1 MKHCNL
7 NEEQRGSLVTY
18 LLGELPADV
27 QQMLEQHLSA
37 GCPRCEQEMAELS
50 EALTLL
56 AYTVN
61 PASPAESVRTRL
73 MARGGEEANSNPPL
87 PIRQASVPWYRTPN
101 SWLGRIAASIVVLML
116 LGQTAY
122 LLNIKRHAR
131 EQDLAIAQLRE
142 QLNKKQNL
150 ITTISESKRL
160 IVLDG
165 RLFKASGKAFWDTA
179 KNTWLFYIDK
189 LPPAPKG
196 RVYQLWFITKDESV
210 GGGTF
215 QTDANGRA
223 QLRQDPPH
231 SASPIVATAVS
242 LEPEG
247 GSDQPQGV
255 IYLIGPV

>member
-1 MKHCNL
+1 
-7 NEEQRGSLVTY
+7 
-18 LLGELPADV
+18 
-27 QQMLEQHLSA
+27 
-37 GCPRCEQEMAELS
+37 
-50 EALTLL
+50 
-56 AYTVN
+56 
-61 PASPAESVRTRL
+61 
-73 MARGGEEANSNPPL
+73 
-87 PIRQASVPWYRTPN
+87 
-101 SWLGRIAASIVVLML
+101 ML

-131 EQDLAIAQLRE
+131 EQDLTIVQLRE

-165 RLFKASGKAFWDTA
+165 RLIRASGKAFWDTE

-196 RVYQLWFITKDESV
+196 KVYQLWFITKDESV

-223 QLRQDPPH
+223 QLRQDTPH
-231 SASPIVATAVS
+231 SSSPIVATAVS

-255 IYLIGPV
+255 IYLLGPV